1 MAHPTEHALEAA
13 HHEAHGGHHGD
24 HQGTENRGMKRI
36 AVLVSALA
44 AVLAL
49 IQVGEKRSQNDYLT
63 HHIALTNDWAFYQAK
78 NLRAVVRG
86 SESSVLESL
95 GDSRDPKIEA
105 KLQDAKA
112 YIARM
117 RDEPSTGEGMQQL
130 AAKAKARETMRDT
143 AFHAYHNYEYAS
155 SVVEIAIVLASVS
168 ALTAVPAMA
177 IGAGVIGL
185 GSAAFAI
192 ATALH
197 WV

>member
-1 MAHPTEHALEAA
+1 MAHPTEHAQEAV

-24 HQGTENRGMKRI
+24 NRNMKRI

-44 AVLAL
+44 AILAL
-49 IQVGEKRSQNDYLT
+49 IQVGEKRAQNDYLT

-86 SESSVLESL
+86 SESAVLEGL
-95 GDSRDPKIEA
+95 ADIKDPKIEA
-105 KLQDAKA
+105 KLADARA

-117 RDEPSTGEGMQQL
+117 RDEPSTGEGMKQL
-130 AAKAKARETMRDT
+130 AEKAKARQTMRDE
-143 AFHAYHNYEYAS
+143 AFHAYHNYEYAAS
-155 SVVEIAIVLASVS
+155 AVEIAIVLASVS

-177 IGAGVIGL
+177 IGAGVVGI
-185 GSAAFAI
+185 GSAVFAL

-197 WV
+197 LI